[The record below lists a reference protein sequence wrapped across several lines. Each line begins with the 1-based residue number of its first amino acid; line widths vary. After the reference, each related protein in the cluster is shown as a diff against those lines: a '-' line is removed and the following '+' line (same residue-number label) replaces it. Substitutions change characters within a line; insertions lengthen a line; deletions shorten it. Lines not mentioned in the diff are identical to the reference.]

1 MTVSRQRDSV
11 KTRGTLLEAAR
22 RRFAVQGYSVTTV
35 RDVADDAGVNV
46 ALIAR
51 YFGSKQGLFEACL
64 EEAVQELRLST
75 AGVVGLPEVV
85 AAISQHAVGASREG
99 WPGEVLLLLLRSSGD
114 PGAEETRIGMLRA
127 FGIGIAS
134 AAGWTPE
141 QPGADEFLLRAQIIL
156 SVAVGVVMIRSS
168 SPGLEPLGSATEEQ
182 ISGPLLDL
190 VKSVLGPGGSSPR
203 SE

>member
-1 MTVSRQRDSV
+1 M
-11 KTRGTLLEAAR
+11 
-22 RRFAVQGYSVTTV
+22 
-35 RDVADDAGVNV
+35 
-46 ALIAR
+46 
-51 YFGSKQGLFEACL
+51 
-64 EEAVQELRLST
+64 
-75 AGVVGLPEVV
+75 VGLPEVV

-141 QPGADEFLLRAQIIL
+141 QPGADEFLLRAQIVL

-168 SPGLEPLGSATEEQ
+168 SPELEPLGSATEEQ
-182 ISGPLLDL
+182 IAGPLLDL
-190 VKSVLGPGGSSPR
+190 VKSVLGPGGSSPHG
-203 SE
+203 E